1 VDLLQQILAAAVPK
15 YLDRSPLDGLA
26 DLDVTNPKRRIMTE
40 TEEEKLLPYLASDDR
55 AIMLA
60 GLDTLSRLSS
70 LLNLKRADDHK
81 TYLTLY
87 DTKNGET
94 YEPPIS
100 KRLRAALDA
109 VPVDPTDPEYYF
121 PRRRRAKSERD
132 RRNVMAGVLRRACAK
147 AEIPYGRARRGLTFH
162 WATRRT
168 GTTRMLR
175 HGGEGAISAVQRI
188 GGWKSA
194 NVPLTIYREVATP
207 EMRALVE
214 VVGQKVNMPKAAKS
228 RRLVTRGRRRP

>member
-1 VDLLQQILAAAVPK
+1 
-15 YLDRSPLDGLA
+15 
-26 DLDVTNPKRRIMTE
+26 
-40 TEEEKLLPYLASDDR
+40 
-55 AIMLA
+55 
-60 GLDTLSRLSS
+60 GLDTLARMSS
-70 LLNLKRADDHK
+70 ILNLKRADDHR

-109 VPVDPTDPEYYF
+109 MPIDTAEPEYYF
-121 PRRRRAKSERD
+121 PRRRRPPTDRD
-132 RRNVMAGVLRRACAK
+132 RRHGIAVALRRACEQAGV
-147 AEIPYGRARRGLTFH
+147 PYGRARRGLTFH

-175 HGGEGAISAVQRI
+175 HGGEGAIAAVQRI

-207 EMRALVE
+207 EMKALV
-214 VVGQKVNMPKAAKS
+214 
-228 RRLVTRGRRRP
+228 